1 MHSRRTKSKYP
12 LEFKT
17 KITSKVSCS
26 NAQLFTWTRPFVW
39 VPSLFFFFCTQKV
52 INSNFITAK
61 KKPFKGQKSKSEV
74 LWARLNYC
82 GSILIQKKIFVWSS
96 RRANKNRINLRSR
109 WCCCSHLIFR
119 YACANRRT
127 FSLHIWIAFLPII
140 FYSHLDKLKKNCCWR
155 TWRRINS
162 FPSLN
167 NPGEVETAGA
177 VDRES

>member
-1 MHSRRTKSKYP
+1 MPNYS
-12 LEFKT
+12 LEHGHLCECLR
-17 KITSKVSCS
+17 CS
-26 NAQLFTWTRPFVW
+26 
-39 VPSLFFFFCTQKV
+39 SFFCTQKV